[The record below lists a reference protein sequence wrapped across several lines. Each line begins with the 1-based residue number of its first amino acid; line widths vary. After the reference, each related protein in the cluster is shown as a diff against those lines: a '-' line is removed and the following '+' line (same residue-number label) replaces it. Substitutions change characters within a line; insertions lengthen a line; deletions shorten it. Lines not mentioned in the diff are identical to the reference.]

1 MLVTPPP
8 SSQLSA
14 ALPRRAPPKPWPF
27 HGASAPA
34 MGTMGLSPLS
44 SLHAEPLFLGGDGRI
59 RGPLL
64 EILKEWPVD
73 FKDPP
78 QLGHRHGRLVNPQ
91 VDDKVRR
98 AETAI
103 ELV

>member
-1 MLVTPPP
+1 
-8 SSQLSA
+8 
-14 ALPRRAPPKPWPF
+14 
-27 HGASAPA
+27 

-103 ELV
+103 ELVAIAVPNIRVHGQRATMEKV